1 MDEALVKRVARAAG
15 RAFSEV
21 TDGAIL
27 STVETE
33 AMAHIA
39 IPLVGE
45 FCAGLAEERAA
56 HLLTPPG
63 RVEAQWHEHDAAMV
77 AGELS
82 KQARRIRAAT
92 TERNEDAE

>member
-1 MDEALVKRVARAAG
+1 MDEELVKRVARAAG

-33 AMAHIA
+33 AMALAI

-45 FCAGLAEERAA
+45 FCAELADNPP
-56 HLLTPPG
+56 HLRPFVQETP
-63 RVEAQWHEHDAAMV
+63 RQWTKRSIASA
-77 AGELS
+77 
-82 KQARRIRAAT
+82 IRAT
-92 TERNEDAE
+92 TT

>member
-1 MDEALVKRVARAAG
+1 MDEELVKRVARAAG

-33 AMAHIA
+33 AMALAI

-45 FCAGLAEERAA
+45 FCAGLAEAIII
-56 HLLTPPG
+56 PFD
-63 RVEAQWHEHDAAMV
+63 EHSQCLEHGAFCDGLDVFA
-77 AGELS
+77 S
-82 KQARRIRAAT
+82 IIRAAT